1 MQLNSLIDAM
11 TPEIY
16 QRLATAVELGKWPD
30 GVALSAEQKEN
41 CLQMVM
47 LWQARHNQQPEH
59 MTIGTDGE
67 IVMKSKQELKQQFSD
82 AAAFVRI
89 KPQK

>member
-1 MQLNSLIDAM
+1 MQLDDLIDAM

-30 GVALSAEQKEN
+30 GVPLTTEQKAY
-41 CLQMVM
+41 CLQVVM
-47 LWQARHNQQPEH
+47 LWQSRHNKNAEH

-67 IVMKSKQELKQQFSD
+67 IVMKSKQELKRQFSELSM
-82 AAAFVRI
+82 V
-89 KPQK
+89 KPYPE

>member
-1 MQLNSLIDAM
+1 MHLEDLIAAM

-30 GVALSAEQKEN
+30 GASLSEEQKAN

-47 LWQARHNQQPEH
+47 LWQSRHNTQAEH

-67 IVMKSKQELKQQFSD
+67 IVMKSKQELQRQFS
-82 AAAFVRI
+82 APAIARFSP
-89 KPQK
+89 K